1 MDPLEWQI
9 SQVTACNIIAATSH
23 DKGLFSKVI
32 NKTGVYR
39 FQEVSKP
46 TPVNSPLTLA
56 ASATKQGL
64 VRTNPKPLRRFN
76 LSSHFPT
83 VLASKVATFLFHLK
97 LGLPESS
104 QSLKET
110 PFMVR
115 ILTLKR
121 PNQITDLSRQRAAPN
136 PPLTHDD
143 VYSRLRTSSPDLKT
157 LTFFLHCAKQ
167 SNYFHDDRAF
177 NHMVSVVERLTH
189 QHKSID
195 RVLQELIRSGCVIKP
210 RVLLLLLEI
219 FWRGHV
225 YDKAIEVYKG
235 MSSYGY
241 VPNARAMNMMMD
253 VLFKY
258 DLVDRALEVFEGI
271 RVRNF
276 FSFDI
281 ALSHLCGR
289 NDLVRVKVVLKMMV
303 RERFYPNGERF
314 GQVLGVFCRRG
325 CVGEGFQVVGLMIC
339 SGVSVSVNVWSMLVS
354 GFFRSGEPVKAVDL
368 VNKMVRSG
376 FSPNVVTY
384 TGLIK
389 GFVDYGMVEEAFS
402 VLSIVQAQGLAPDIV
417 LCNVM
422 IRIFT
427 RLGRFEEARD
437 VFLYSLKKGADRYTF
452 ATMLSS
458 LCLSRDYDLRI
469 TIGTETELDLVMG
482 NSLINYLCKVGN
494 TTAALKVFRDMSKQD
509 LALDCYTYTG
519 FLTALCQGEAFGH
532 ALNMYNEIIKRKSVR
547 LDAHFHTVMIDS
559 LVELG
564 EYSTAIRL
572 FNRCILEK
580 RELDVVSYTVAMK
593 GLVRGRRMEEAC
605 SLLSKMKEDGVMPN
619 ARTYRTVISGLCEE
633 KDKDRLR
640 EVLRECVEEGVELDP
655 NTKFKV
661 VCLLSR
667 YPKECSEFRSVFEKW
682 REEVDVSDSY
692 DELSVSAG

>member
-1 MDPLEWQI
+1 MLWRCSWIKQRRKLINTLRFSSIQTHSSPKANRI
-9 SQVTACNIIAATSH
+9 S
-23 DKGLFSKVI
+23 
-32 NKTGVYR
+32 
-39 FQEVSKP
+39 EP
-46 TPVNSPLTLA
+46 
-56 ASATKQGL
+56 
-64 VRTNPKPLRRFN
+64 
-76 LSSHFPT
+76 
-83 VLASKVATFLFHLK
+83 
-97 LGLPESS
+97 
-104 QSLKET
+104 
-110 PFMVR
+110 
-115 ILTLKR
+115 
-121 PNQITDLSRQRAAPN
+121 RAAPN
-136 PPLTHDD
+136 PPPLTHDD
-143 VYSRLRTSSPDLKT
+143 VYSRLRKSSPDLET
-157 LTFFLHCAKQ
+157 LTFFFRCAKQ
-167 SNYFHDDRAF
+167 NNYFHDDRAF
-177 NHMVSVVERLTH
+177 DHMVSVVERLTH
-189 QHKSID
+189 RYKSVD
-195 RVLQELIRSGCVIKP
+195 RVIEGLMLSGCVIKP

-235 MSSYGY
+235 MSSFGY
-241 VPNARAMNMMMD
+241 VPNTRAMNMMMD

-281 ALSHLCGR
+281 ALSHLCSR
-289 NDLVRVKVVLKMMV
+289 RDLVRVKVVLKMML
-303 RERFYPNGERF
+303 REGFVPNGERF

-325 CVGEGFQVVGLMIC
+325 CVVEGFQVVGLMIC

-354 GFFRSGEPVKAVDL
+354 GFFRSGEPRKAVDL
-368 VNKMVRSG
+368 FNKMVRMG
-376 FSPNVVTY
+376 CSPNLVTF

-389 GFVDYGMVEEAFS
+389 GFMDYGMVEEAFS
-402 VLSIVQAQGLAPDIV
+402 VVSLVQSKGLDPDIV

-422 IRIFT
+422 IHTFT
-427 RLGRFEEARD
+427 RLGRFEEARNL
-437 VFLYSLKKGADRYTF
+437 FINSLKEGSLVADRYTF

-458 LCLSRDYDLRI
+458 VCLSREFDLGI
-469 TIGTETELDLVMG
+469 TIGTETELDLAMG
-482 NSLINYLCKVGN
+482 NSLINYFCKVGN
-494 TTAALKVFRDMSKQD
+494 TTAALKVFRDMSNKD

-519 FLTALCQGEAFGH
+519 FFTALCQGEAPRD
-532 ALNMYNEIIKRKSVR
+532 AVNMYNEIIKRKGIR

-580 RELDVVSYTVAMK
+580 HEVDVVSYTVAMK

-605 SLLSKMKEDGVMPN
+605 SLLSKMREDGVMPN
-619 ARTYRTVISGLCEE
+619 ARTYRTVISGLCGE

-640 EVLRECVEEGVELDP
+640 EVLWECIEEGVELDP

-667 YPKECSEFRSVFEKW
+667 YPRECSEFRSVFEKW
-682 REEVDVSDSY
+682 REKVDDVSDSY
-692 DELSVSAG
+692 EQLSVSAG